1 MLTDISLL
9 KPHPINDKIYS
20 NQSCEDL
27 EASISLNGL
36 LEPLVITKENTV
48 ISGHRRLMACKNLNM
63 KKIHLFLF
71 YQNSKCQKNKIATQ
85 NFFFERENLDGLNFF
100 NFKNINFQNKEV
112 GV

>member
-63 KKIHLFLF
+63 KKVDVRVCD
-71 YQNSKCQKNKIATQ
+71 YDDEKICYGRKTI
-85 NFFFERENLDGLNFF
+85 R
-100 NFKNINFQNKEV
+100 
-112 GV
+112 

>member
-63 KKIHLFLF
+63 KKVDVRVCD
-71 YQNSKCQKNKIATQ
+71 YD
-85 NFFFERENLDGLNFF
+85 DGGLLGKSN
-100 NFKNINFQNKEV
+100 N
-112 GV
+112 GVNVLYDMKH